1 MNNFDPS
8 VQLGLHL
15 EYQPPTFL
23 TNNNKSSIEGRTGGS
38 LARFTNRKN
47 RGSRITDTKIS
58 FSRITK
64 TSKQYALFNNLFLHQ
79 KQCFRKAKSGMAK
92 LRLHIANRTPKLLCI
107 DDSNHSEDLRLKNH
121 VELSGKYFRFFTF
134 HAKPSVHK
142 SRRIIS

>member
-47 RGSRITDTKIS
+47 RGLRITDT
-58 FSRITK
+58 
-64 TSKQYALFNNLFLHQ
+64 
-79 KQCFRKAKSGMAK
+79 
-92 LRLHIANRTPKLLCI
+92 
-107 DDSNHSEDLRLKNH
+107 
-121 VELSGKYFRFFTF
+121 
-134 HAKPSVHK
+134 
-142 SRRIIS
+142 